1 MTQQFSLA
9 DLLGLLGPGPSTPPH
24 DGSFRVHPIPGPSRH
39 YVGRNDVGQPCVLL
53 GSKSGS
59 MHAPIRLAVVE
70 ARFGSTC
77 EIKPITG
84 EPREETLTVIVCTS
98 PDAQAQA
105 YFLHVCETV
114 IRILGP
120 SPSLPRVVEVVQRL
134 VELFRQIAR
143 PASRSVIGLL
153 GELYVAARSRNIVTA
168 VSAWRSSDVDRF
180 DFSAGDIRLDV
191 KASGDRVRAHHLSAE
206 QCQPPP
212 GTFGLLVSIFIESSG
227 GGMSLGELIAEI
239 EQRLTSRDDLILK
252 VQETVAETLG
262 DTLPT
267 SMAVRFD
274 DRLARSSL
282 QIYDLRTVPA
292 IRDGI
297 PPEVSHVHFR
307 SDLSRV
313 APLSISQID
322 ALTTTGRDLL
332 PG

>member
-1 MTQQFSLA
+1 
-9 DLLGLLGPGPSTPPH
+9 
-24 DGSFRVHPIPGPSRH
+24 
-39 YVGRNDVGQPCVLL
+39 
-53 GSKSGS
+53 
-59 MHAPIRLAVVE
+59 MHAPIRLAAVE
-70 ARFGSTC
+70 VRFGATC

-98 PDAQAQA
+98 PDAQAKA
-105 YFLHVCETV
+105 YFLHVCETI

-120 SPSLPRVVEVVQRL
+120 SPSLPNVVEVVQRL
-134 VELFRQIAR
+134 VELFRQLAR
-143 PASRSVIGLL
+143 SPSRSVIGLL
-153 GELYVAARSRNIVTA
+153 GELYVVAHSRNIVTA
-168 VSAWRSSDVDRF
+168 VSAWRSSGIDRF
-180 DFSAGDIRLDV
+180 DFSTGDVRLDV
-191 KASGDRVRAHHLSAE
+191 KASGDRVRAHHLSTE

-212 GTFGLLVSIFIESSG
+212 GTAGLLVSIFIESSG
-227 GGMSLGELIAEI
+227 GGMSLAELIAEI
-239 EQRLTSRDDLILK
+239 ERRLASRDDLILK

-282 QIYDLRTVPA
+282 QIYDLRAIPA

-297 PPEVSHVHFR
+297 PAEVSHVHFR

-313 APLSISQID
+313 APLNTDQID
-322 ALTTTGRDLL
+322 ALTSTGRDLL